1 MNNQLKYSVV
11 RITTVPISLKKL
23 LEGQLRFMSE
33 NGLRI
38 LGVSSKGKE
47 LEEVSKEEGVV
58 VHELNMTRMIT
69 PLKDLKSLWEFFK
82 FCKKEK
88 PTIVHSHTPKAG
100 IIGMLGAKLAGV
112 PIRIHTVAGLPLME
126 AQGGKRKVL
135 DLVEKLTYWA
145 STKVYPNSKGLY
157 EFILKNKYTSS
168 RKLKVIANGSS
179 NGINTKYFSISQVSQ
194 EKANSLKIQL
204 GIQLEDFVFIFVG
217 RLVSDKGLNELVE
230 SFKSLSAELCYSQ
243 KVKLILVGSFESD
256 LDPLNEVTLKEIE
269 NNPNIITVGFQK
281 DVRPYFAISHALV
294 FPSYREGFP
303 NVVMQA
309 GAMNLPAIVSDIN
322 GCNEIIEEDKN
333 GIIIPVKNVGAIT
346 NAMRKMVTNIE
357 YYSHLKSH
365 TRMMITERYEQHVVW
380 EALLTEYENLIQEK
394 NNV

>member
-1 MNNQLKYSVV
+1 MNNQVKYSVV

-58 VHELNMTRMIT
+58 VYELNMTRMIT

-82 FCKKEK
+82 LCKKEK

-100 IIGMLGAKLAGV
+100 IIGMLGAKMAGV

-194 EKANSLKIQL
+194 EKVNSLKIQL

-230 SFKSLSAELCYSQ
+230 SFKSLCAELCNSQ
-243 KVKLILVGSFESD
+243 KIKLILVGSFESD

-309 GAMNLPAIVSDIN
+309 GAMDLPAIVSDIN

-333 GIIIPVKNVGAIT
+333 GVIIPVKNVEAIT
-346 NAMRKMVTNIE
+346 SAMRKMVTNIE
-357 YYSHLKSH
+357 FYSHLKLH
-365 TRMMITERYEQHVVW
+365 TRMMITERYEQQVVW

-394 NNV
+394 E

>member
-1 MNNQLKYSVV
+1 VNNQVKYSVV

-58 VHELNMTRMIT
+58 VYELNMTRMIT

-82 FCKKEK
+82 LCKKEK

-100 IIGMLGAKLAGV
+100 IIGMLGAKMAGV

-194 EKANSLKIQL
+194 EKVNSLKIQL

-230 SFKSLSAELCYSQ
+230 SFKSLCAELCNSQ
-243 KVKLILVGSFESD
+243 KIKLILVGSFESD

-309 GAMNLPAIVSDIN
+309 GAMDLPAIVSDIN

-333 GIIIPVKNVGAIT
+333 GVIIPVKNVEAIT
-346 NAMRKMVTNIE
+346 SAMRKMVTNIE
-357 YYSHLKSH
+357 FYSHLKLH
-365 TRMMITERYEQHVVW
+365 TRMMITERYEQQVVW

-394 NNV
+394 E